1 MKSTLP
7 ILIKNGVIVN
17 ENQSFKANLILANG
31 LISKILKP
39 NEIINESS
47 FEVIDS
53 EGRLIIPGC
62 IDDQVHFREPGLV
75 HKGTIGTESKA
86 AAAGGIT
93 SFMEMPNTSPQA
105 TTQEILEDKYKI
117 AAKDSV
123 VNYSFYIGATNDN
136 LDELLKTDSEKVC
149 GIKIFMGSSTG
160 NMLVDNLESLE
171 HIFRESKLLIATHCE
186 DEQTVQS
193 NLQDAIKFYNDQI
206 PFSEHANI
214 RSEEACYLS
223 SSIAVKLARKYGSRL
238 HLLHLSTAKE
248 LDLLDDEPSE
258 FGKKITAEVCVHHL
272 WFSEEDYCNLSW
284 RIKWNPSIKKKS
296 DRDALIA
303 ALKTNK
309 LDVVATD
316 HAPHLISE
324 KSNSYLKSASGGP
337 LVQHS
342 LLAML
347 ELYHEDV
354 LSLHTIV
361 NKMCHNPAKIFGIK
375 QRGFIRE
382 GYSAD
387 LVIVDLQKSTIV
399 NKESLLYKCGWS
411 PFEGYKFRSSIDKT
425 FVNGNLVYSNGR
437 IQSETPGQR
446 LLFSR

>member
-7 ILIKNGVIVN
+7 ILIKNGIVVN
-17 ENQSFKANLILANG
+17 ENQSFKANILLEKG
-31 LISKILKP
+31 LISKILDP
-39 NEIINESS
+39 SVIIDESL
-47 FEVIDS
+47 FEVV
-53 EGRLIIPGC
+53 EAQGKLIIPGC
-62 IDDQVHFREPGLV
+62 IDDQVHFREPGLI
-75 HKGTIGTESKA
+75 HKGTIATESRA

-93 SFMEMPNTSPQA
+93 SFMEMPNTIPQA
-105 TTQEILEDKYKI
+105 TTQEILEEKYQI
-117 AAKDSV
+117 AAKDSL

-160 NMLVDNLESLE
+160 NMLVDNIESLE
-171 HIFRESKLLIATHCE
+171 QIFRESKLLIATHCE

-193 NLQDAIKFYNDQI
+193 NLQEAVKLYNDEI

-223 SSIAVKLARKYGSRL
+223 SSLAVKLARKYGSRL

-248 LDLLDDEPSE
+248 LELLDDVPSE
-258 FGKKITAEVCVHHL
+258 FEKRITAEVCVHHL
-272 WFSEEDYCNLSW
+272 WFSEEDYGNLGW

-361 NKMCHNPAKIFGIK
+361 NKMCHNPARIFGVR

-382 GYSAD
+382 GYAAD
-387 LVIVDLQKSTIV
+387 LVIVDLHKSNMVT
-399 NKESLLYKCGWS
+399 KESLLYKCGWS

-437 IQSETPGQR
+437 ILTDTPGQR